1 MNKKKGNSWIQIQ
14 FHNLSKEQLE
24 HLFKA
29 ESELLN
35 AGVHFDTGY
44 DFVDKRR
51 DWEFDWSL
59 RGATVKIKET
69 KELKEIE

>member
-1 MNKKKGNSWIQIQ
+1 MKQRKKDNWVQIQ
-14 FHNLSKEQLE
+14 FHDLSKKQLE

-35 AGVHFDTGY
+35 AGIEFDTGY
-44 DFVDKRR
+44 DFGNKRR

-59 RGATVKIKET
+59 RGASVRIK
-69 KELKEIE
+69 